1 MTPRIMLN
9 NKTEPPKS
17 PQCLSWTLP
26 GSKGPEGFKVR
37 GNGSG
42 AIRDIRKVPAA
53 SMNGATPTY
62 LATPSVF
69 PQLIFTE
76 AAKIKILVGAGK

>member
-1 MTPRIMLN
+1 M
-9 NKTEPPKS
+9 
-17 PQCLSWTLP
+17 
-26 GSKGPEGFKVR
+26 R

-62 LATPSVF
+62 LATPIRLS
-69 PQLIFTE
+69 PAHLH
-76 AAKIKILVGAGK
+76 